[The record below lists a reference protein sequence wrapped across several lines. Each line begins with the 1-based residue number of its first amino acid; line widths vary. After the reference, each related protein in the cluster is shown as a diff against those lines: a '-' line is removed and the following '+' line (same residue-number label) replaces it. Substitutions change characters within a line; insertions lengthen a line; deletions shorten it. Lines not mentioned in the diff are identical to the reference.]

1 MTIFDIQKEIVG
13 LERETRMVLAA
24 LKARLPVMLE
34 GDAGTG
40 KTELAKVVARTL
52 HREVSRVDGDP
63 ELTALKLQGWFDPPL
78 VLQKGYQWETFIPG
92 PLTSAMLQGGIF
104 FFNEVNRAPSE
115 SLNAVLSALDERI
128 LNIPRL
134 AAIKA
139 KESFVSIFTLNPY
152 DRIGTNPLPKA
163 FYDRCVWIY
172 LDHQPLEKAIE
183 IVRRRTGEED
193 AELIRSICQIVET
206 TRNHPLIERGASVR
220 AAIHI
225 IRMIQ
230 SLREGGK
237 TLIPEEIE
245 YLCVMAL
252 SKNIKPTYDT
262 AKSPDELVREI
273 VEEVMSKKKPFIL

>member
-1 MTIFDIQKEIVG
+1 MPSDIQKEMVG
-13 LERETRMVLAA
+13 FEREIRMVLAA
-24 LKARLPVMLE
+24 LRARLPVMLE

-40 KTELAKVVARTL
+40 KTELAKGVARSL
-52 HREVSRVDGDP
+52 QREIFRVDGDP

-78 VLQKGYQWETFIPG
+78 VLQKGYQWETFVPG
-92 PLTSAMLQGGIF
+92 PLTSALLQGGIF

-134 AAIKA
+134 AAIQA
-139 KESFVSIFTLNPY
+139 KDLFVSIFTLNPY

-172 LDHQPLEKAIE
+172 MDHQPLEKAIE
-183 IVRRRTGEED
+183 IVRMRTGEKD
-193 AELIRSICQIVET
+193 SGLLRSICQIVEA
-206 TRNHPLIERGASVR
+206 TRRHPLIERGASVR

-230 SLREGGK
+230 SLRE
-237 TLIPEEIE
+237 EEKPFSLE
-245 YLCVMAL
+245 EVAYLCVMAL

-262 AKSPDELVREI
+262 AKSPEELVKEI
-273 VEEVMSKKKPFIL
+273 VEEVMSKKKPLIL

>member
-1 MTIFDIQKEIVG
+1 MFPEIQKEMVG
-13 LERETRMVLAA
+13 FEREIRMVLAA
-24 LKARLPVMLE
+24 LRARLPVMLE

-40 KTELAKVVARTL
+40 KTELAKVVGRTL
-52 HREVSRVDGDP
+52 HREVFRVDGDP

-134 AAIKA
+134 AAIQA

-262 AKSPDELVREI
+262 AKSSEELVKEI

>member
-1 MTIFDIQKEIVG
+1 MLSNIQKEIVG
-13 LERETRMVLAA
+13 FEREIRMVLAA
-24 LKARLPVMLE
+24 LRARLPVMLE

-40 KTELAKVVARTL
+40 KTELAKVVARSL
-52 HREVSRVDGDP
+52 QREIFRVDGDP

-92 PLTSAMLQGGIF
+92 PLTAALLQGGIF

-134 AAIKA
+134 AAIQA

-172 LDHQPLEKAIE
+172 MDHQPLEKAIE
-183 IVRRRTGEED
+183 IVRMRTGEKD
-193 AELIRSICQIVET
+193 AGLLRSICQIVEA
-206 TRNHPLIERGASVR
+206 TRRHPLIERGASVR

-230 SLREGGK
+230 SLREEEK
-237 TLIPEEIE
+237 QFSLEEIE

-252 SKNIKPTYDT
+252 SKNINLTYDT
-262 AKSPDELVREI
+262 AKSPLELVKEI
-273 VEEVMSKKKPFIL
+273 VEEVMAKKKPLTL

>member
-1 MTIFDIQKEIVG
+1 MTIDEIQKEIVG
-13 LERETRMVLAA
+13 LEQETRMVLAA

-40 KTELAKVVARTL
+40 KTELAKVVGRAL
-52 HREVSRVDGDP
+52 QQEIFRVDGDA
-63 ELTALKLQGWFDPPL
+63 ELTALKLQGWFDPPF

-92 PLTSAMLQGGIF
+92 PLTSAMLQGGVF

-134 AAIKA
+134 AAIQA

-183 IVRRRTGEED
+183 IVRRRTEEKD
-193 AELIRSICQIVET
+193 AELIRSICRIVET

-230 SLREGGK
+230 SLREGENA
-237 TLIPEEIE
+237 LIPEEIE

-252 SKNIKPTYDT
+252 SKNVKPTYDT
-262 AKSPDELVREI
+262 AKSPEELVKEI

>member
-1 MTIFDIQKEIVG
+1 MTIVDIQKEIVG
-13 LERETRMVLAA
+13 LGRETRMVLAA
-24 LKARLPVMLE
+24 LRARLPVMLE

-40 KTELAKVVARTL
+40 KTELAKVVARSL
-52 HREVSRVDGDP
+52 HREISRVDGDP

-152 DRIGTNPLPKA
+152 DRIGTNPLPRA

-172 LDHQPLEKAIE
+172 MDHQPLEMAIE

-262 AKSPDELVREI
+262 AKSPEELVREI
-273 VEEVMSKKKPFIL
+273 IEEVMSKKKPFIP

>member
-1 MTIFDIQKEIVG
+1 MTNSIIQKEIVG
-13 LERETRMVLAA
+13 LDQETRMVLAA

-40 KTELAKVVARTL
+40 KTELAKVVGRAL
-52 HREVSRVDGDP
+52 QREVFRVDGDP
-63 ELTALKLQGWFDPPL
+63 ELTALKLQGWFDPPV

-139 KESFVSIFTLNPY
+139 REPFVSIFTLNPF

-172 LDHQPLEKAIE
+172 MDHQPLEKAIE
-183 IVRRRTGEED
+183 IVRRRTEEED
-193 AELIRSICQIVET
+193 AELIRSICQIVEA

-230 SLREGGK
+230 SLREGEK
-237 TLIPEEIE
+237 TLSLEEIG

-262 AKSPDELVREI
+262 ARSPEELVKEI
-273 VEEVMSKKKPFIL
+273 VEEVMSKKKPFIP

>member
-1 MTIFDIQKEIVG
+1 MFSEIQKKMVGFDREI
-13 LERETRMVLAA
+13 RMVLAA

-40 KTELAKVVARTL
+40 KTELAKVVARSL
-52 HREVSRVDGDP
+52 HLEISRVDGDP

-115 SLNAVLSALDERI
+115 SLNAVLSALDERV

-152 DRIGTNPLPKA
+152 DRIGTNPLPRA

-172 LDHQPLEKAIE
+172 MDHRPLEMAIE
-183 IVRRRTGEED
+183 IVRRRTEEED

-225 IRMIQ
+225 IHMIQ

-262 AKSPDELVREI
+262 AKSPEELVREI
-273 VEEVMSKKKPFIL
+273 VGEVMSKKKPFTL